1 MAMLILFTGLIGM
14 LNTPTLAETIPITE
28 VFYGDGRQVFEQ
40 GIYVIATETN
50 PVEIYPNY
58 TKSDFYKMI
67 KEHVTT
73 ETSAG
78 AFTSILISQGIC
90 PNSGY
95 GGEINS
101 IEKIDYAFVLSASFT
116 QPGWDCVTLQIIT
129 NPIALIPLGNLPV
142 GEYSITLNVDR
153 YMLHCSSWTRVY
165 LGTETWTATFIVV
178 GASFPCPEYIALNA
192 TYHALLANY
201 SNLLDDL
208 NSLLADHNALLD
220 DFNSLSADYN
230 DLLDNYD
237 TLIAYFDSLNSSYY
251 GLKSSHESLNSTY
264 YDLLNNYSQPQS
276 DYNSLQEDHNSL
288 SSNYDTMESSY
299 NNLQTDHNSLNSTY
313 NELKSRLDALTA
325 DLGTTRISSYVFI
338 IIAILFIGTTAYL
351 AVRRPKV
358 KP

>member
-1 MAMLILFTGLIGM
+1 MERKAITGILVTLILFTGLIGM

-28 VFYGDGRQVFEQ
+28 VFYGDGRQKFEQ

-101 IEKIDYAFVLSASFT
+101 IEKIDYAFVLGASFT

-153 YMLHCSSWTRVY
+153 YMLHCSSWTHVY
-165 LGTETWTATFIVV
+165 LGTEIWTATFNCSAEWIT
-178 GASFPCPEYIALNA
+178 ASSSTVEMSIENKTTTLGEELSIRMVAPAGVFLLPDTQVFDVYLYDSNFSLFSYWSQNKYFYQMITSVPPGYNA
-192 TYHALLANY
+192 TLKWNLYHYDPSTGEFTPPPPGNY
-201 SNLLDDL
+201 YLIGAIMAST
-208 NSLLADHNALLD
+208 SGPAD
-220 DFNSLSADYN
+220 F
-230 DLLDNYD
+230 
-237 TLIAYFDSLNSSYY
+237 TLPIPIRIDESTVQILW
-251 GLKSSHESLNSTY
+251 SH
-264 YDLLNNYSQPQS
+264 
-276 DYNSLQEDHNSL
+276 
-288 SSNYDTMESSY
+288 
-299 NNLQTDHNSLNSTY
+299 
-313 NELKSRLDALTA
+313 
-325 DLGTTRISSYVFI
+325 TRRHC
-338 IIAILFIGTTAYL
+338 
-351 AVRRPKV
+351 VRIRRHM
-358 KP
+358 